1 MLFFVFNIHL
11 CIWILLTLHKE
22 YAYTKLGLLSL
33 CFRSH
38 RPCEELGRRGLRGD
52 WRGLWRG
59 PRVSRSVQCTIVSL
73 LLNLSVWLYVML
85 FSAASL
91 LQISSW
97 ILISLGWNI
106 IKICKYV
113 VRKPSSAFSI
123 KDTRFVLITRYH
135 ENKYC
140 YIYLFQL
147 PTDQVVY
154 FSCPSTY

>member
-59 PRVSRSVQCTIVSL
+59 PRVSRSVQCTIVSIKSL
-73 LLNLSVWLYVML
+73 CMYVML

-97 ILISLGWNI
+97 ILISLGRNS
-106 IKICKYV
+106 IKICKSV

-135 ENKYC
+135 ENKYS

-154 FSCPSTY
+154 FLCPSTY